1 MAFMDEPTFRR
12 MDIYVSGLKVASKVS
27 IIILHLELGKPY
39 VFPMGSK
46 VARSSNDTDGRGRDK
61 KQKPAC
67 NAQDRDIMS

>member
-1 MAFMDEPTFRR
+1 
-12 MDIYVSGLKVASKVS
+12 MDIYVSGLKVASKVP

-46 VARSSNDTDGRGRDK
+46 VVRLNNDTDGRGRDK
-61 KQKPAC
+61 KQMLAC